1 MVRLWSHYSIRQH
14 EALFELDRQ
23 LGLGSVPRNRWIFP
37 ARLHIT
43 QHQPAELG
51 GSLFTGE
58 VAAHPHRLADLRVKA
73 LDRIGGVEDF
83 AQVKREGE
91 ERYHLLPVAPPAL
104 GNRWIFLPPGA
115 AVKILQPLARRRGRL
130 GLVDRFERC
139 RHRPPFLPRGKVH
152 RVTDEMHDAGLD
164 HGLGKHRGYRLGK
177 TFEPVDHGNQ
187 DVLGAAVAQFGHHP
201 RPELRAFGLLDP
213 QSEISLWP
221 EQRTPSARYTARL
234 LTIPSLRIFTRIAS
248 KNTMA

>member
-1 MVRLWSHYSIRQH
+1 MVRRWSHYSIREH

-43 QHQPAELG
+43 QHQPDELG

-58 VAAHPHRLADLRVKA
+58 VAAHPHRLADLSVKA
-73 LDRIGGVEDF
+73 LDGIGGVEDF
-83 AQVKREGE
+83 AQVRREGE

-115 AVKILQPLARRRGRL
+115 AVKILQPRARRRGRL

-164 HGLGKHRGYRLGK
+164 HGLGRGCRKFRVCEPYREARKGRRKVWRRTGK
-177 TFEPVDHGNQ
+177 KESRMKCWTNFWRDEI
-187 DVLGAAVAQFGHHP
+187 
-201 RPELRAFGLLDP
+201 RRRCSKPEV
-213 QSEISLWP
+213 W
-221 EQRTPSARYTARL
+221 
-234 LTIPSLRIFTRIAS
+234 LTS
-248 KNTMA
+248 